1 MASNARLA
9 RGGWYGILTTTGMP
23 ERKIY
28 RAMAVL
34 AVLVLLVLILV
45 YARPFLVPLTFA
57 ALLAMLLLPMVRGL
71 ERKGVSRGIACL
83 AGVLS
88 VMGVIALF
96 IFFVTWQFSNFTD
109 DATKIEQQLTKKY
122 QDVQGFISEKAG
134 ITPQKQQQIIKEEQ
148 KSSPGRT
155 GKMITGV
162 LAGAGSLLASTVL
175 VLVYIFLMLYYRDR
189 LRRTL
194 LRLVPGSEKRT
205 AEEALGDIQQVTQK
219 YLSGMALMIASLWV
233 MYGIGFSIAGV
244 KNALFFAVLC
254 GVLEIIPFVGN
265 ITGTL
270 LTAGMALVQGG
281 DSNILIGILVTYGLV
296 QFIQTYI
303 LEPLVV
309 GSKVDINPLF
319 TIIGIVAGEQLWGI
333 PGMILAIPLV
343 GIFKIVCDHVD
354 ALNPYGYLLGQD
366 KKEDGG
372 LTKKIKNLFK
382 RKKDR
387 ES

>member
-1 MASNARLA
+1 
-9 RGGWYGILTTTGMP
+9 MP